1 MLENRVF
8 DFVFSRKDPAF
19 PTHSLL
25 VFDIQGVFISPAPTT
40 SIWMQRRRETARDQL
55 RLLYG

>member
-1 MLENRVF
+1 MLENRVY

-25 VFDIQGVFISPAPTT
+25 VFDIQGVFSLSHRSPQQNEKSHPHA
-40 SIWMQRRRETARDQL
+40 EV
-55 RLLYG
+55 GE